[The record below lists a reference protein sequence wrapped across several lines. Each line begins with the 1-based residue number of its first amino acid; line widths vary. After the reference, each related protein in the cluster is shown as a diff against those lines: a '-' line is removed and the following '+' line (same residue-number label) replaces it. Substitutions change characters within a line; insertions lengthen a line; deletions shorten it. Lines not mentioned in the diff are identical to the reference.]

1 MAKRFSTYGAAHQAL
16 MSELEREGWRLSSPS
31 LKVPHATAPD
41 GRVRLW
47 FKSRSIYEGG
57 KRPSLSVT
65 GESVDVRT
73 RWGFERM
80 LDFARRRAHGVSTAG
95 VFRR

>member
-1 MAKRFSTYGAAHQAL
+1 MAKRFSNYGAAHRAL
-16 MSELEREGWRLSSPS
+16 MSELSREGWRLSSPS
-31 LKVPHATAPD
+31 LRVPHATAPS
-41 GRVRLW
+41 GNVRLW

-57 KRPSLSVT
+57 SRPNLSVT

-80 LDFARRRAHGVSTAG
+80 LDYARRRARGASTAG